1 MLQPLVC
8 DPLARWDKPKEEPK
22 QSRRAPNKVQDYKH
36 LVRPGQLEQ
45 LEWTWAVRPANAASR
60 VAAGASRRCAH
71 LLTPTRRSLIRVK
84 SESLQGCD
92 WITLHRAETQA
103 RSNTWSLLDKLSF
116 LVHLQKVYFSSLHI
130 LHYVAPKP
138 LRAGES
144 CLVSN
149 AVSLSQLDFIL
160 LELRSIFF
168 VLCELL

>member
-1 MLQPLVC
+1 MLQPLIC
-8 DPLARWDKPKEEPK
+8 DPLARCDKPKEEPK
-22 QSRRAPNKVQDYKH
+22 QSRREPNKVQDYKH
-36 LVRPGQLEQ
+36 LVWPGQLEQ
-45 LEWTWAVRPANAASR
+45 LEWTPHAMSRGMTPGNAASR

-71 LLTPTRRSLIRVK
+71 LLTHVRMSLIQVK

-138 LRAGES
+138 L
-144 CLVSN
+144 LN
-149 AVSLSQLDFIL
+149 AWP
-160 LELRSIFF
+160 RSIFF
-168 VLCELL
+168 VLCELLSIFLIFSSTVYT